1 MYFLFFKLHSKDSA
15 AAEDDLFRGSLAAC
29 YFSGQILK

>member
-15 AAEDDLFRGSLAAC
+15 AAEGDLFRGSLDIQ
-29 YFSGQILK
+29 QIGVDL